1 MNIVAREVKPMPALR
16 WAAAAAVAGILAG
29 DVAVAA
35 ADAPPDASPTPTPA
49 ASPTP
54 APTASPTA
62 SPTPAPE
69 TPVLPFPVPPPVP
82 SGTTIYVMTVTTT
95 TTSINAPITWVA
107 APITTSVSNTSA
119 SPGTPAGSL
128 DRTGAGKDAK
138 LEVDLAGCGASSP
151 AAAHKTPQRAQLR
164 LPQSGTLLL
173 RVNGRRV
180 GSLQLPSGARG
191 VPLRI
196 ELGKDGMLSVRRP
209 SGSVLHVRACTASK
223 EAS

>member
-1 MNIVAREVKPMPALR
+1 MNIVAREVKHMPALR
-16 WAAAAAVAGILAG
+16 WAAAAAVAGILVG

-35 ADAPPDASPTPTPA
+35 ADPPPDASPTLTPTT
-49 ASPTP
+49 SPTP
-54 APTASPTA
+54 APTA

-69 TPVLPFPVPPPVP
+69 TPVLPFPTPPPDP

-95 TTSINAPITWVA
+95 TTAVNAPITWVA
-107 APITTSVSNTSA
+107 APISTTVSNTSSNPA
-119 SPGTPAGSL
+119 APGSAGSL
-128 DRTGAGKDAK
+128 EQTGAGRNAK

-151 AAAHKTPQRAQLR
+151 AAKHKSPQRAQLR
-164 LPQSGTLLL
+164 LPQSGTLML

-180 GSLQLPSGARG
+180 GSLQLPSTSRG

-209 SGSVLHVRACTASK
+209 SGSVLHVRACSASK

>member
-1 MNIVAREVKPMPALR
+1 MPALR

-35 ADAPPDASPTPTPA
+35 ADAPPTALPTPRPPASPTPTES

-54 APTASPTA
+54 RPPASPAPTESA

-69 TPVLPFPVPPPVP
+69 KPVLPLPTPIP
-82 SGTTIYVMTVTTT
+82 SGTTINVTITTT
-95 TTSINAPITWVA
+95 TTAVNAPITWVA
-107 APITTSVSNTSA
+107 APISTSVSSITSNPVA
-119 SPGTPAGSL
+119 RTP
-128 DRTGAGKDAK
+128 GAGLNR
-138 LEVDLAGCGASSP
+138 LEVDLTGCAVSSP
-151 AAAHKTPQRAQLR
+151 AAGHRTLQRAKLR

-180 GSLQLPSGARG
+180 GSLQLPSGSRG
-191 VPLRI
+191 VPLQI
-196 ELGKDGMLSVRRP
+196 ELGKDGMLNVRRP
-209 SGSVLHVRACTASK
+209 SGSVLNVRACTASK